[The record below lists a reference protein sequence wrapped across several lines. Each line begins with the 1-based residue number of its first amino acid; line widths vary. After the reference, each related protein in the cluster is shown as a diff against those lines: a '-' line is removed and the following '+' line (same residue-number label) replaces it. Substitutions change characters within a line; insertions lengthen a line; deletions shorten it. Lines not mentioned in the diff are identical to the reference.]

1 MKPLRLCL
9 ILVIVLFSVIILS
22 CSASLQPAPPTTTA
36 ATKPVGPEKPVL
48 YSAQE
53 AFTRI
58 NGFARKWSAD
68 AMPIHLTSELTSEAN
83 GQDGR
88 ATIWR
93 AMFASPSR
101 GTIKGFVC
109 SGSRLPNA
117 PALGT
122 TAAGAE
128 SPLSGDLRALMFEP
142 FLFKTDSKEAFEVT
156 LKNGGDKVLKT
167 DAKRHI
173 NYVLEWDRKNNAP
186 LWYVVYGDSMKDNKD
201 IGVVNATT
209 GAFLR
214 AKK

>member
-9 ILVIVLFSVIILS
+9 ILVIILFSVIILS
-22 CSASLQPAPPTTTA
+22 CSSSPAPAPTTTV
-36 ATKPVGPEKPVL
+36 ATKPAEPEKPAL
-48 YSAQE
+48 YTAQE
-53 AFTRI
+53 AFTRL
-58 NGFARKWSAD
+58 NGFAHKWSAD
-68 AMPIHLTSELTSEAN
+68 AMPIHLTSELTSEAT

-101 GTIKGFVC
+101 GTVKGFVC
-109 SGSRLPNA
+109 SGSRLPNSPA
-117 PALGT
+117 PGT
-122 TAAGAE
+122 TAGGAE
-128 SPLSGDLRALMFEP
+128 SPLTGDLRALMFEP
-142 FLFKTDSKEAFEVT
+142 FLFKTDSKQALDVT

-186 LWYVVYGDSMKDNKD
+186 LWYVVYGDSMKDTKD

>member
-1 MKPLRLCL
+1 
-9 ILVIVLFSVIILS
+9 
-22 CSASLQPAPPTTTA
+22 
-36 ATKPVGPEKPVL
+36 
-48 YSAQE
+48 
-53 AFTRI
+53 
-58 NGFARKWSAD
+58 
-68 AMPIHLTSELTSEAN
+68 MPIHLTSELTSEAN

-88 ATIWR
+88 ATVWR

-101 GTIKGFVC
+101 GTVKGFVC

-117 PALGT
+117 PASGT

-128 SPLSGDLRALMFEP
+128 SALTGDLRALMFEP
-142 FLFKTDSKEAFEVT
+142 FLFKTDSKQALDVT

-173 NYVLEWDRKNNAP
+173 NYVLEWDRRQNAP
-186 LWYVVYGDSMKDNKD
+186 LWYVVYGESMKDTRD